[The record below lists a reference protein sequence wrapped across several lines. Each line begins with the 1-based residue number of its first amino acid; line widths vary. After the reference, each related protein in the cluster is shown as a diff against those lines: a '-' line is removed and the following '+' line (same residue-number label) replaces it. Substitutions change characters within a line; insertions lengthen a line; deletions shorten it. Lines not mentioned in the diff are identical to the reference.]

1 MDQTPA
7 PRSAASQTPA
17 PQLPTPYR
25 DANGRFGAGNPGR
38 PFGSRNRLSKRVAR
52 AILRDFEANQ
62 DDLLPRLRRWFVP
75 HYVQLVSRLLPRQ
88 VEVGGPEIDALDE
101 VEVARLIEGAR
112 AALDSIDAG
121 QGSLADLEAALL
133 GEAAPGDGPEKGA
146 VVIGDY
152 RR

>member
-1 MDQTPA
+1 MNSNQTPA
-7 PRSAASQTPA
+7 PRP
-17 PQLPTPYR
+17 PTVWR

-62 DDLLPRLRRWFVP
+62 ADLLPRLRRWFVP
-75 HYVQLVSRLLPRQ
+75 NYVQLVSRLLPRP
-88 VEVGGPEIDALDE
+88 VEVGGPEIDSLDE
-101 VEVARLIEGAR
+101 VEIARLIGDAR
-112 AALDSIDAG
+112 AALDSIEAG

-133 GEAAPGDGPEKGA
+133 GEGPAGDRPAGDGPEKGA

-152 RR
+152 RG